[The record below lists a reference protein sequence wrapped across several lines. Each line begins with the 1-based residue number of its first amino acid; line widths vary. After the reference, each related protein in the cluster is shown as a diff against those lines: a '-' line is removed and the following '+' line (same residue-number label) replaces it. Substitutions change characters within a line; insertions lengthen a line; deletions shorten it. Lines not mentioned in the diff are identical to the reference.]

1 MTDTSTPKIDVL
13 DATQKVGEQ
22 WVSAVKHSQSM
33 ALNVARAFAQA
44 VPPLPS
50 RLSEARS
57 AAGLPDVQ
65 AMTAYGFDLAAELLA
80 AQKDFVVTLA
90 NTFAPA
96 KTNKTK

>member
-22 WVSAVKHSQSM
+22 WVSAVKHSQSI
-33 ALNVARAFAQA
+33 ALDVARAFAQA
-44 VPPLPS
+44 VPPAPS

-57 AAGLPDVQ
+57 VMGLPDVP
-65 AMTAYGFDLAAELLA
+65 AITAYGFDLAAQLLA

-96 KTNKTK
+96 KTA